1 MKLPK
6 TRLSTRMSGSA
17 KATEQRLRHLFA
29 RHKRPA
35 LALVAAVA
43 LAIGLCGGLV
53 ACRSATQAASFTMD
67 TQYYDA
73 LGNYIEIPRL
83 TSEGEG
89 AQTVNQALSALKSQY
104 QTVMAAPM
112 NTAGGQ
118 RCLFY
123 PAVTERYDNLIFYLD
138 SASSGNDGDF
148 YALVYD
154 RQKDRVVTLTE
165 ALELAGTTEDAL
177 CRGAEEYLNG
187 ELPEAEVALA
197 ARDGTVTG
205 FRIRDNGGVEFYLS
219 CMTDDADP
227 AVDAVDGW
235 QHLLVYADG
244 SWRHYNCKATAP
256 LTEELLIP
264 AEELAGFD
272 TPLWYQWG
280 PSGGAP
286 ESGFLLQQISEQ
298 VETQAQVFLEGEG
311 YHAPPDSLLLRA
323 CFDDLSGLELA
334 SEWQGY
340 DALECYQMTYSVPD
354 THRGVDLLFFR
365 RGEDYTYVGELI
377 GMDYQAVEPT
387 RLASVGPYN
396 YAVMY
401 HLLEEG
407 ILTAFPEA
415 DAMLRDAPMPL
426 AAQSAAVAYFYSN
439 RPSDMTVF
447 FADQAPLQPEGR
459 TMRID
464 GADYLALRQLYE
476 TYGVVYQLRCSGW
489 EDGGWYSYPEPLWLV
504 FQLDQGGDMTVLG
517 ESVPR
522 ETVEQAAL
530 EQGYHLVDGTVALW
544 RDGYPNPAGPGSEVG
559 FFREEPVVT
568 VLAGAEPIYQEGD
581 WWQQME
587 WESLS
592 ALCYCNAD
600 GSYAIERLET
610 TRTDLSTDR
619 GIRVGSTRAEVE
631 AAYGEE
637 LSHTDY
643 WGLYPGEDYLW
654 YCADPEG
661 WGAAILFFFD
671 GDQVSRIVLNNMFD

>member
-35 LALVAAVA
+35 LLLVAVVA

-53 ACRSATQAASFTMD
+53 ACRSATQAGSFTMD

-104 QTVMAAPM
+104 RTVMAAPM

-123 PAVTERYDNLIFYLD
+123 PAFTERYDNLIFYLD

-154 RQKDRVVTLTE
+154 RQEDRVVTLTE
-165 ALELAGTTEDAL
+165 ALELAGITEDAL

-286 ESGFLLQQISEQ
+286 ESGFLLQQIPEQ

-354 THRGVDLLFFR
+354 THRAVDLLFFR

-415 DAMLRDAPMPL
+415 DAMLRDAPIPL
-426 AAQSAAVAYFYSN
+426 AARSAAVAYFYSN
-439 RPSDMTVF
+439 RPADMTVF
-447 FADQAPLQPEGR
+447 FADQAPLQTEGR

-464 GADYLALRQLYE
+464 GADYLGLRQLYE

-530 EQGYHLVDGTVALW
+530 EQGYHLADGTVALW

-559 FFREEPVVT
+559 FFREETMVT
-568 VLAGAEPIYQEGD
+568 VLEDAEPIYQEGD

-631 AAYGEE
+631 AAYGEK
-637 LSHTDY
+637 LSRTDY
-643 WGLYPGEDYLW
+643 WSLYPGEDYLW

-671 GDQVSRIVLNNMFD
+671 GDQVSRIVLNNMFN

>member
-6 TRLSTRMSGSA
+6 TRLSTHMSGSA
-17 KATEQRLRHLFA
+17 KETEQRLRHLFA

-35 LALVAAVA
+35 LLLVAVVA

-53 ACRSATQAASFTMD
+53 ACRSATQAGSFTMD

-89 AQTVNQALSALKSQY
+89 AQVVNQALSALKSQY

-123 PAVTERYDNLIFYLD
+123 PAITERYDNLIFYLD

-154 RQKDRVVTLTE
+154 RQEDRVVTLTE
-165 ALELAGTTEDAL
+165 ALELAGITEDAL

-286 ESGFLLQQISEQ
+286 ESGFLLQQIPEQ

-415 DAMLRDAPMPL
+415 DAMLRDAPIPL
-426 AAQSAAVAYFYSN
+426 AARSTAVAYFYSN
-439 RPSDMTVF
+439 RPADISIF

-464 GADYLALRQLYE
+464 GADYLGLRQLYE

-530 EQGYHLVDGTVALW
+530 EQGYHLADGTVALW

-568 VLAGAEPIYQEGD
+568 VLEDAEPIYQEGD

-587 WESLS
+587 WEGLS